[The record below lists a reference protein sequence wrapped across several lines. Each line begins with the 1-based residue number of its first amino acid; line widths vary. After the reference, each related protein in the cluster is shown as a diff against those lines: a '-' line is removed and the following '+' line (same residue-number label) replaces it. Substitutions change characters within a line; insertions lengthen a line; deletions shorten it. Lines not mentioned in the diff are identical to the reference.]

1 MDKLFDSYWVLRVTA
16 LVLAILLFLYVKAEL
31 NDDDQNNTT
40 SNTDVDIIT
49 DVELEVYYDDEN
61 LIVSGLPKTVDVTI
75 EGPKPI
81 VLQTKLA
88 KDFKVFV
95 DLNSLLIGEHQV
107 TIDYENLSDKLDV
120 SIEPKTVDVVIEEK
134 VTAEMRVEP
143 EMNNRLIHEGYE
155 LNGMIADPGTVFI
168 TGAKS
173 VIESISYV
181 KATVTGEPGIKAPFE
196 QNANVKVLDSN
207 LNKLDVVIEPE
218 SVKVKVDV
226 YEYKREIPIVI
237 KQKGSPPKGVTI
249 RRLISESNRITVYG
263 PKSIID
269 AFAELVVEFDVSE
282 IEESKVYKVDLSL
295 PNGATRLSS
304 KTIDIQVDLNRVVP
318 KVEPE
323 ETPTTS
329 PNNTN
334 NTGGADTGTT
344 ETETETDVNVEDNT
358 NEQPLQ

>member
-31 NDDDQNNTT
+31 NDDDQNTT

-107 TIDYENLSDKLDV
+107 TINYENLSDKLDV
-120 SIEPKTVDVVIEEK
+120 SIDPKTVDVVIEEK

-143 EMNNRLIHEGYE
+143 EMNNRLIHEAYE

-237 KQKGSPPKGVTI
+237 KQKGTPPEGVTI
-249 RRLISESNRITVYG
+249 RRLTPESNRITVYG
-263 PKSIID
+263 PKSVID

-282 IEESKVYKVDLSL
+282 IEESGAYKVDLSL

-304 KTIDIQVDLNRVVP
+304 KTIDIRVDLTRLVP

-323 ETPTTS
+323 ETTTTS
-329 PNNTN
+329 PN

-344 ETETETDVNVEDNT
+344 ETETKTETDVNVEDNT
-358 NEQPLQ
+358 NEQPSQ